1 MRVLVV
7 AEGEGV
13 FADALAEVR
22 DGGWSV
28 VDGFRERAGADV
40 VCAGVVESERDAA
53 AALLAAVS
61 GCGIV
66 ADARA
71 PRDVIDRLC
80 SDLRTFGR
88 LEHRLERRRRPALTV
103 EQRELLGL
111 LADGVSLGDAAER
124 LHLSRRTADRRLS
137 AARTT
142 LGASTTAEA
151 LRAFAQLRP

>member
-1 MRVLVV
+1 VRVLLV
-7 AEGEGV
+7 AEGDGV

-22 DGGWSV
+22 DGGWRL
-28 VDGFRERAGADV
+28 VDGFRERAGPDV
-40 VCAGVVESERDAA
+40 VCTGVVRGEEDAA

-103 EQRELLGL
+103 EQRDLLAL
-111 LADGVSLGDAAER
+111 LADGLSLGDAAER
-124 LHLSRRTADRRLS
+124 LHLSRRTADRRLA

-151 LRAFAQLRP
+151 LHAFAQLRP